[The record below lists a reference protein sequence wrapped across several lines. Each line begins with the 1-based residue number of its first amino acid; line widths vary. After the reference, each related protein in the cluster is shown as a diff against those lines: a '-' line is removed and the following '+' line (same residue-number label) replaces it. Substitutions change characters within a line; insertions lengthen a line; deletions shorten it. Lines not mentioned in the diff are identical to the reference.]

1 MALRKR
7 FLGAESREKC
17 PRLAPLPANGRGA
30 GETIVAG
37 LANVLFNGIAYGM
50 LLFIIAVGLS
60 VTMGLMGFINLAHG
74 AFAMLGGYVT
84 AQLMLKAGVPF
95 LLTLPLAF
103 VVAAAAGL
111 LLERGLY
118 RRLYRAGEL
127 DQVLLTIGIVFM
139 AVAGV
144 TYFFGSGQQP
154 VTVPDWL
161 TGQVSIIGLD
171 VGIYRLFLIVLG
183 VLITAAL
190 LVGMERTRL
199 GARIRAA
206 VDSPRMAEGI
216 GIDVER
222 VFATTFA
229 IGSGLAGLGGALAV
243 NLIGLN
249 PTFPIKYMTYFLIV
263 VAVGGLGSIR
273 GSLLAALVLGISD
286 VAGKY
291 YVPETGAFIIYAVM
305 VGILLWRPRGLFGKR

>member
-1 MALRKR
+1 M
-7 FLGAESREKC
+7 GA
-17 PRLAPLPANGRGA
+17 P
-30 GETIVAG
+30 IVAG

-60 VTMGLMGFINLAHG
+60 VTMGLMGFVNLAHG

-84 AQLMLKAGVPF
+84 AQLMLKAGLPF
-95 LLTLPLAF
+95 LLTLPAAF
-103 VVAAAAGL
+103 VIAAAVGL
-111 LLERGLY
+111 VLERGLY

-139 AVAGV
+139 AVAAT

-154 VTVPDWL
+154 IRVPGWL
-161 TGQVSIIGLD
+161 TGQVSFAGLD
-171 VGIYRLFLIVLG
+171 FGAYRLFLIGIGAVIT
-183 VLITAAL
+183 VALIA
-190 LVGMERTRL
+190 GMERTRL

-216 GIDVER
+216 GIDVDR
-222 VFATTFA
+222 VFAITFA
-229 IGSGLAGLGGALAV
+229 VGSGLAGLGGALAV
-243 NLIGLN
+243 NLVGLE
-249 PTFPIKYMTYFLIV
+249 PTFPLKYMTYFLIV

-273 GSLLAALVLGISD
+273 GSLIAALLLGISD

-305 VGILLWRPRGLFGKR
+305 VSLLLWRPRGLFGKR